1 LKSGNGGFLK
11 SSFHIA
17 IVLRPAVST
26 AGPPLKYFLIK
37 PIKHMKK
44 HNRFYKD
51 PKDGIEEGEDK
62 VNNDAPAEGA
72 DGAAEGS
79 EAGTQEGQ

>member
-1 LKSGNGGFLK
+1 
-11 SSFHIA
+11 
-17 IVLRPAVST
+17 
-26 AGPPLKYFLIK
+26 
-37 PIKHMKK
+37 MKK

-51 PKDGIEEGEDK
+51 PKEGTEEGEDK